1 MKSEIR
7 SFKES
12 LFFALAGLSLT
23 WRTQR
28 NFRLHVLVGIAAVIL
43 GLIFDITQIEFL
55 LVSSAIFFV
64 LVLELVNTALET
76 AVDLATREQHPLACA
91 AKNVGA
97 AAVLLAALYAL
108 SIGIAVFGSR
118 VIKFLYLARG
128 G

>member
-12 LFFALAGLSLT
+12 LFFALDGLSLT

-28 NFRLHVLVGIAAVIL
+28 NFRLHVLTGNAVMIL
-43 GLIFDITQIEFL
+43 GLIFNITRLEFL
-55 LVSSAIFFV
+55 FVSSAVFFV

-76 AVDLATREQHPLACA
+76 TVDLVTRERHPLACA

-97 AAVLLAALYAL
+97 AAVLLASLYAL
-108 SIGIAVFGSR
+108 IIGVVVFGSR
-118 VIKFLYLARG
+118 IINFL
-128 G
+128 

>member
-1 MKSEIR
+1 MKGEMR
-7 SFKES
+7 SFRES

-28 NFRLHVLVGIAAVIL
+28 NFRLHVLTGITVMIL
-43 GLIFDITQIEFL
+43 GVIFDITRVEFL
-55 LVSSAIFFV
+55 FVTSAVFFV

-76 AVDLATREQHPLACA
+76 IVDLVTREQHPLACA

-108 SIGIAVFGSR
+108 SIGIVVFGSR
-118 VIKFLYLARG
+118 IINLL
-128 G
+128 